1 MYLKETYPEIP
12 VPMKDFNTH
21 VQVRVMRKVLE
32 TVTDPR
38 RRQILITTIEHADAE
53 GSGRYED
60 LIATCSKKH
69 QSYRYWGSGDSS
81 DHKTPQSYAEL
92 EVYYKGLIDSKIWMI
107 HHDLDKVVVGD
118 DEVVM
123 DGVLHQLFPA
133 ALIEPYFR
141 FKPDLSYRAYQLT
154 KRLIITF
161 FFDEDGLSC
170 GEHAYSDGLIT
181 AKDFTPV
188 TDQYLPDL
196 FKA

>member
-1 MYLKETYPEIP
+1 MQDFDTHIQLKSL
-12 VPMKDFNTH
+12 
-21 VQVRVMRKVLE
+21 RKVLE
-32 TVTDPR
+32 TLTDPR
-38 RRQILITTIEHADAE
+38 RRQILTETIKHAEAE
-53 GSGRYED
+53 GSGRYEA
-60 LIATCSKKH
+60 LMATCSKKH
-69 QSYRYWGSGDSS
+69 QSYRFWGSGSS
-81 DHKTPQSYAEL
+81 SAHETPQSYAQL

-123 DGVLHQLFPA
+123 DGVLHQLFPT

-141 FKPDLSYRAYQLT
+141 FAPDLSYRAYQLT

-181 AKDFTPV
+181 PKDFTPV
-188 TDQYLPDL
+188 ADQYLPDL

>member
-1 MYLKETYPEIP
+1 MYLAKPYEEIP
-12 VPMKDFNTH
+12 VPMQDFDTH
-21 VQVRVMRKVLE
+21 IGVQSLRKVLE

-38 RRQILITTIEHADAE
+38 RRQILTETIKHADAE
-53 GSGRYED
+53 GSGRYEA
-60 LIATCSKKH
+60 LMATCSKKH
-69 QSYRYWGSGDSS
+69 QSYRFWGSGNSS
-81 DHKTPQSYAEL
+81 AHETPQSYAQL
-92 EVYYKGLIDSKIWMI
+92 EVYYKGLVDAKIWMI

-123 DGVLHQLFPA
+123 DGVLHQLFPT
-133 ALIEPYFR
+133 ALIEPYFQ
-141 FKPDLSYRAYQLT
+141 FEPDPSYRAYQLT
-154 KRLIITF
+154 KRLIIIF

-188 TDQYLPDL
+188 EDQYLPHL